1 MPASRITL
9 RLSIAFLQ
17 RRWVVTHP
25 DQVRINEWWL
35 REGLGASA
43 DIGLAATP
51 RGSNHAML
59 VAARERGAR
68 STAAAKA
75 ELVADG
81 LIDEAGRLT
90 QKSRDMGLRMP
101 ERPGRVNP

>member
-1 MPASRITL
+1 MN
-9 RLSIAFLQ
+9 
-17 RRWVVTHP
+17 P
-25 DQVRINEWWL
+25 DQIRINEWWL
-35 REGLGASA
+35 AEGLGASA
-43 DIGLAATP
+43 DIGLSHP
-51 RGSNHAML
+51 PGSNHDLL
-59 VAARERGAR
+59 VRDRERGAR
-68 STAAAKA
+68 ATEAAKA

>member
-1 MPASRITL
+1 M
-9 RLSIAFLQ
+9 
-17 RRWVVTHP
+17 THP
-25 DQVRINEWWL
+25 DQIRINEWWL
-35 REGLGASA
+35 AEGLGASA

-51 RGSNHAML
+51 RGSNHSMM
-59 VAARERGAR
+59 VADRERGIK

-90 QKSRDMGLRMP
+90 TKAKEMGLRMP
-101 ERPGRVNP
+101 ERHR

>member
-1 MPASRITL
+1 M
-9 RLSIAFLQ
+9 
-17 RRWVVTHP
+17 THP

-35 REGLGASA
+35 SEGLGASA
-43 DIGLAATP
+43 DIGLASRP
-51 RGSNHAML
+51 RGTNHAML